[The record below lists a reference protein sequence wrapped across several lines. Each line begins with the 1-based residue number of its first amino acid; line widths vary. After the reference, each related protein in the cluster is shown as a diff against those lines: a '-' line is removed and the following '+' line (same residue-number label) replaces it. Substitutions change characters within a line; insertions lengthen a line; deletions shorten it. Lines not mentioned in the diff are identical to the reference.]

1 MNLGVIK
8 KNILFTIMFYLS
20 LLCLRSLT
28 TLVFLTFDNYL
39 LSKEFYNLNQFSE
52 NEFNFYLINAIV
64 SNVLTILFAV
74 FIIKKIKI
82 SKLLV
87 FSSLIIALIFF
98 RVTYLNVFGFFTFFQ
113 NPYVNLIILSI
124 LSMVCLLGLVK
135 KTNDILSPV

>member
-8 KNILFTIMFYLS
+8 KNILFTVMFYLS

-28 TLVFLTFDNYL
+28 TLVFLIFDNYL
-39 LSKEFYNLNQFSE
+39 ISKEFNNLNQFSE

-98 RVTYLNVFGFFTFFQ
+98 RVTYLNIFGFFTFFQ

>member
-1 MNLGVIK
+1 MSLGVIK
-8 KNILFTIMFYLS
+8 KNILFTVMFYLS

-28 TLVFLTFDNYL
+28 TLVFLIFDNYL
-39 LSKEFYNLNQFSE
+39 LRKEFNNLNQFSE

-113 NPYVNLIILSI
+113 NPYINLIILSI

-135 KTNDILSPV
+135 KTNDILSPI